1 MMNRVI
7 GLISVFFLKLTSYLP
22 FFVIYRIAD
31 LLYFVFRYIIRYRS
45 KVIDR
50 NLLNSFPEMT
60 DLERTKIK
68 RRFYRH
74 LADITIES
82 LKVDSISTKS
92 MVKHMNFTN
101 LELLN
106 TPEYAGKSV
115 VCVMAHYG
123 NWEWFAI
130 LNKITSLQ
138 AAAIYRPQHNA
149 TLDEFMYKMRTRW
162 GSKQYPMKSSF
173 RDLIVLGQTTKWIV
187 GVLSDQTP
195 AGDRVQYR
203 TQFLNQNTAVHVGAE
218 KIAQKLKT
226 SVVYAWVEKPK
237 RGYYEVTLLPM
248 FSNGE
253 ATAENEITEAITK
266 LIEKQVIHRPDLW
279 LWSHNRW
286 KRNYESHS

>member
-1 MMNRVI
+1 MSRVI
-7 GLISVFFLKLTSYLP
+7 GLISVFFLKITSYLP

-31 LLYFVFRYIIRYRS
+31 ILYFVFRYVIRYRN

-50 NLLNSFPEMT
+50 NLLNSFPQLS
-60 DLERTKIK
+60 DIERAKIK

-82 LKVDSISTKS
+82 LKVDSLSTKA
-92 MVKHMNFTN
+92 MAKHMKFIN
-101 LELLN
+101 LELLE
-106 TPEYAGKSV
+106 TPEYKGKNV

-130 LNKITSLQ
+130 LNKLTSLQ
-138 AAAIYRPQHNA
+138 AAAIYRPQHNV

-173 RDLIVLGQTTKWIV
+173 RDLILLSQSTNWIV

-195 AGDRVQYR
+195 AGDKVQHR
-203 TQFLNQNTAVHVGAE
+203 TMFLNQDTAVHVGAE
-218 KIAQKLKT
+218 KMAQKLKT
-226 SVVYAWVEKPK
+226 AVVYAWVDKPK
-237 RGYYEVTLLPM
+237 RGYYNVTLKPM
-248 FSNGE
+248 YIDGSVTE
-253 ATAENEITEAITK
+253 LNEITEAIAAK
-266 LIEKQVIHRPDLW
+266 IEEQIIHRPDIW

-286 KRNYESHS
+286 KRNYENH